1 MHQKPTDTPVSF
13 QILLEQLHHGLIV
26 SCQAELGEPFHGARY
41 MAVMAKAAQAG
52 GAAGIRANGVGD
64 IIAIRSAVNLP
75 VIGIYKED
83 LPGFD
88 VRITPSLKRAR
99 EIAAAGAEIIALDAT
114 QRPHPD
120 GLDLAERIR
129 TVHREIGRPV
139 MADIST
145 LEEGL
150 AAEIAGADLIA
161 TTLSGYTEYS
171 PARDG
176 PDLILVE
183 RLAKKLKIPLVAEGR
198 IVTPEQAREA
208 LRLGAFAVVVGGAIT
223 RPQWIVEQFV
233 RKMGQP

>member
-1 MHQKPTDTPVSF
+1 
-13 QILLEQLHHGLIV
+13 
-26 SCQAELGEPFHGARY
+26 

-99 EIAAAGAEIIALDAT
+99 EVAAAGAEIIALDAT
-114 QRPHPD
+114 QRPHLD
-120 GLDLAERIR
+120 GLDLPERIR
-129 TVHREIGRPV
+129 TIHQELGCLV

-150 AAEIAGADLIA
+150 NAEIAGADLIA

-171 PARDG
+171 PAQDG

-183 RLAKKLKIPLVAEGR
+183 RLAEKLKMPLVAEGR

-223 RPQWIVEQFV
+223 RPQRITEQFV
-233 RKMGQP
+233 RKMGQS